1 MPAPIHK
8 RFEFDITKR
17 ELNMKNILKLFIIF
31 AKIGSVAFG
40 GGYVILP
47 LLKREFAEKR
57 NWVTEDEIMDYF
69 AVAQCTP
76 GVIAVNSATF
86 IGRKRAGILGAI
98 SATLGVV
105 FPSMI
110 IMTILAL
117 FLQNFA
123 EYTLV
128 NYALT
133 GIRAC
138 VCALILSTI
147 IGLIKKSVVDKIS
160 CAVAVI
166 VFLGMCIFDISPI
179 VYVLVAGALGILIKL
194 KKRGRCNK

>member
-1 MPAPIHK
+1 
-8 RFEFDITKR
+8 
-17 ELNMKNILKLFIIF
+17 MKNILKLFVIF
-31 AKIGSVAFG
+31 AKIGAVAFG

-57 NWVTEDEIMDYF
+57 DWVTEEEIMDYF

-86 IGRKRAGILGAI
+86 IGRKKAGILGAI

-105 FPSMI
+105 FPSLI
-110 IMTILAL
+110 IITILAL

-123 EYTLV
+123 EYTMV
-128 NYALT
+128 KYALT

-138 VCALILSTI
+138 VCALILTAI
-147 IGLIKKSVVDKIS
+147 LGLVKKSVKDVVTGAI
-160 CAVAVI
+160 AIV
-166 VFLGMCIFDISPI
+166 VFLAMCFFDVSPI
-179 VYVLVAGALGILIKL
+179 VYVLCAGVLGIVIKL
-194 KKRGRCNK
+194 RKRGSENK

>member
-1 MPAPIHK
+1 
-8 RFEFDITKR
+8 
-17 ELNMKNILKLFIIF
+17 MKNILKLFLIF

-47 LLKREFAEKR
+47 LLKREFSEKR
-57 NWVTEDEIMDYF
+57 GWVTEDEIMDYF

-86 IGRKRAGILGAI
+86 IGRKQAGIPGAI

-105 FPSMI
+105 FPSLI
-110 IMTILAL
+110 IITILAL

-123 EYTLV
+123 ELTLV
-128 NYALT
+128 KYALT

-138 VCALILSTI
+138 VCALIANTLLS
-147 IGLIKKSVVDKIS
+147 LAKKSIVDKIS
-160 CAVAVI
+160 CAIAVV
-166 VFLGMCIFDISPI
+166 VFAVMCIFDISPI
-179 VYVLVAGALGILIKL
+179 IFVVCAGALGILIKL
-194 KKRGRCNK
+194 KKRGAEGK